1 MTFRTTTTGPAEI
14 DAVPRLLDFLIEPF
28 EAEFVR
34 TGALAAAIVG
44 ILCGVVGC
52 YVVLRGMA
60 LMADSLA
67 HGVLPGIAVAFMI
80 TAGGAAAGAEPDQLA
95 IGIGA
100 LVAGLITAGATSLI
114 LRRSRLRED
123 TAAAVVFVFMLAL
136 GVVLISRTEGYAVDL
151 TAFLFGDVLGVG
163 GADVVVTAVL
173 TAAVLA
179 LVAVLYRPFLLL
191 SFDRQRAA
199 ALGLRVDLLQLVMLV
214 IVTLAVVVGFRV
226 VGSLLVLGMLMA
238 PPAAAA
244 LVTKRLPAMM
254 AVSAGI
260 AALSAPIGLLISW
273 HLDLAAGASIVLVPV
288 SAFILLLAFKPV
300 AR

>member
-1 MTFRTTTTGPAEI
+1 
-14 DAVPRLLDFLIEPF
+14 LDFLVEPF

-34 TGALAAAIVG
+34 TGAVAAALVG
-44 ILCGVVGC
+44 VLCGVVGC

-67 HGVLPGIAVAFMI
+67 HGVLPGIAVAFLL
-80 TAGGAAAGAEPDQLA
+80 TAGGATAGTEPDQLA
-95 IGIGA
+95 IGLGA
-100 LVAGLITAGATSLI
+100 LVAGLATAAGTSLI

-136 GVVLISRTEGYAVDL
+136 GVVLVSRTEGYAVDL
-151 TAFLFGDVLGVG
+151 TAFLFGDVLGVEG
-163 GADVVVTAVL
+163 GDVVVTALL

-179 LVAVLYRPFLLL
+179 LVALLYRPFLLL

-199 ALGLRVDLLQLVMLV
+199 ALGLHVDRLQLVLLV
-214 IVTLAVVVGFRV
+214 VITLAVVVGFRV
-226 VGSLLVLGMLMA
+226 VGALLVLGMLMA

-254 AVSAGI
+254 ALSAAI
-260 AALSAPIGLLISW
+260 AALSAPVGLLLSW
-273 HLDLAAGASIVLVPV
+273 HLDIAAGASIVLVPV
-288 SAFILLLAFKPV
+288 TAFILLLVLKPV

>member
-254 AVSAGI
+254 LVSAAI
-260 AALSAPIGLLISW
+260 AAASAPIGLLISW
-273 HLDLAAGASIVLVPV
+273 HLDLAAGASIVLVAV
-288 SAFILLLAFKPV
+288 AAFAVTALLRP